1 MALWGL
7 DVEQVRQLGSQ
18 LNNQAD
24 QIQQIVSTLT
34 NTLNNTQWTGPDA
47 QQFHSEW
54 NGLHVTALRN
64 VIQALHDAGGKAIA
78 NATAQESASQSM

>member
-1 MALWGL
+1 MAVWGL

-18 LNNQAD
+18 LNNQAE

-47 QQFHSEW
+47 QQFHNEW
-54 NGLHVTALRN
+54 TSQHVPALRN
-64 VIQALHDAGGKAIA
+64 VVQALRDAGGKATA
-78 NATAQESASQSM
+78 NAAAQESASQSL